1 MLLSFLSKVNN
12 VICLVITYNLLNKI
26 KRRACRIM
34 DKTNKSNPNYYKKI
48 IIALC
53 LGWIAIWIY
62 RTILTPIY
70 PQIQASLGDV
80 SGTQM
85 GLVASIYFF
94 AYTGMQI
101 PSGLLVDKFGQKKV
115 LIPAFIVF
123 ALAAVVIGTSSTI
136 MQVYIGSLL
145 AGLSTGS
152 YYGAAFSL
160 SAKYTPKNKK
170 SFANA
175 IINSGSAIGMIIG
188 LIGSSVLVGSL
199 QIQWNYTLF
208 ITAIII
214 VAVTFVF
221 MLFIKQDKVAD
232 KEEEA
237 IEAEKEVVKNTEV
250 SAGSLFS
257 SKQLVIYFVYFATC
271 YGYYMIVTWLPSFL
285 VAEKGFSQGS
295 VGYVSAL
302 VAVTAVPGALLF
314 TRIIDKNSN
323 MRLRLILLLLVAAS
337 VTIGLTVYAP
347 NPSVLY
353 VALILYGLLGKL
365 AIDPVLITYVSD
377 SVSGDKVARALTLF
391 NFFGM
396 SSSVIAPAL
405 TGYIGDVTGSQVI
418 GFYIATILLALAA
431 VLFLFVVMLRQKKTV
446 TSEL

>member
-1 MLLSFLSKVNN
+1 
-12 VICLVITYNLLNKI
+12 
-26 KRRACRIM
+26 M
-34 DKTNKSNPNYYKKI
+34 DKSIKSNPNYYKKI

-53 LGWIAIWIY
+53 LGWVAIWIY

-101 PSGLLVDKFGQKKV
+101 PSGLLVDKFGQKRV

-160 SAKYTPKNKK
+160 SAKYTPKDKK

-175 IINSGSAIGMIIG
+175 IISSGSAIGMIIG
-188 LIGSSVLVGSL
+188 LIGSSVLVAGL

-214 VAVTFVF
+214 VAITFVF

-237 IEAEKEVVKNTEV
+237 IDVEKEVVKNTEV

-257 SKQLVIYFVYFATC
+257 AKQLVLYFVYFATC

-285 VAEKGFSQGS
+285 VAEKGFNQGS

-323 MRLRLILLLLVAAS
+323 MRLRLILFLLVAAS
-337 VTIGLTVYAP
+337 LTIGLTVYAP

-431 VLFLFVVMLRQKKTV
+431 VLFLFVVLLRQKKTG
-446 TSEL
+446 TSE

>member
-1 MLLSFLSKVNN
+1 
-12 VICLVITYNLLNKI
+12 
-26 KRRACRIM
+26 M
-34 DKTNKSNPNYYKKI
+34 DKTIKSDPNYYKKI
-48 IIALC
+48 IVALC
-53 LGWIAIWIY
+53 LGWVAIWIY

-70 PQIQASLGDV
+70 PQIQESLGDV
-80 SGTQM
+80 TGTQM
-85 GLVASIYFF
+85 GLVASVYFF

-101 PSGLLVDKFGQKKV
+101 PSGILVDKFGQKRV
-115 LIPAFIVF
+115 LVPAFIAF
-123 ALAAVVIGTSSTI
+123 AIAAVIIGTSSTI
-136 MQVYIGSLL
+136 MQVYLGSLI
-145 AGLSTGS
+145 AGISTGS

-160 SAKYTPKNKK
+160 SAKHTPKDKK

-175 IINSGSAIGMIIG
+175 IINSGSALGMIIG
-188 LIGSSVLVGSL
+188 LIGSSVLVGGL

-221 MLFIKQDKVAD
+221 MLFIKQDKVSVN
-232 KEEEA
+232 KEDEVEEKK
-237 IEAEKEVVKNTEV
+237 EAAQSANTSSE
-250 SAGSLFS
+250 SLFAP
-257 SKQLVIYFVYFATC
+257 KQLVIYFVYFATC

-285 VAEKGFSQGS
+285 VSEKGFDQGS
-295 VGYVSAL
+295 VGYVAAL

-314 TRIIDKNSN
+314 TKYIDKNAH
-323 MRLRLILLLLVAAS
+323 MRLRLILLLLIAAS
-337 VTIGLTVYAP
+337 VTIGLTVFAP
-347 NPSVLY
+347 NPPVLY

-405 TGYIGDVTGSQVI
+405 TGYIGDVAGSQVLA
-418 GFYIATILLALAA
+418 FYIATILLALAA
-431 VLFLFVVMLRQKKTV
+431 VLFFLVVMLRQKKTPAN
-446 TSEL
+446 EL